1 MKKLTSLIL
10 CGALCAGILAGCGKT
25 DGNTTAS
32 SSTAAATEATTE
44 ATTEAVAPS
53 YESAQ
58 ALLESIHKAMPDDA
72 EFPAAGGDEAHDNM
86 EGAGEFDISV
96 YGDSFQAQILV
107 DEELTAMVKPQA
119 ATMLHMMNTNTF
131 SSAFAKLKDTSKA
144 EEFAEDYKAEIQ
156 GQHWMCGFP
165 DKVVVISVADYVM
178 MAYGAEECVD
188 DLVEACSEV
197 APDSTV
203 LVDAPAVL
211 D

>member
-25 DGNTTAS
+25 DGNSTAS

-131 SSAFAKLKDTSKA
+131 CSAVMQLNDAADAEAFASH
-144 EEFAEDYKAEIQ
+144 YQQIVQ
-156 GQHWMCGFP
+156 SNHWMCGFP
-165 DKVVVISVADYVM
+165 DTMVVLSLGDYVIT
-178 MAYGAEECVD
+178 AYGAD
-188 DLVEACSEV
+188 DLIQAFKTAAQGLGAEVLVEA
-197 APDSTV
+197 
-203 LVDAPAVL
+203 PAEA
-211 D
+211 

>member
-1 MKKLTSLIL
+1 ML
-10 CGALCAGILAGCGKT
+10 
-25 DGNTTAS
+25 DDDTA
-32 SSTAAATEATTE
+32 TL
-44 ATTEAVAPS
+44 
-53 YESAQ
+53 Q
-58 ALLESIHKAMPDDA
+58 
-72 EFPAAGGDEAHDNM
+72 
-86 EGAGEFDISV
+86 
-96 YGDSFQAQILV
+96 
-107 DEELTAMVKPQA
+107 
-119 ATMLHMMNTNTF
+119 HMMNTNTF
-131 SSAFAKLKDTSKA
+131 SSAFAKLKSPSKA